1 METVAFMVDIQTM
14 YYQLKVP
21 ESQRSYSRYLYGK
34 EGAINSE
41 IVDYEMSFRL
51 LGAVSSPHS
60 SSSYALKR
68 TAANNSSSY
77 GVDVSGS
84 VMTNFYVD
92 DLLKSDE
99 SEEYA
104 VDLIKKLSKENVRSS
119 LF

>member
-1 METVAFMVDIQTM
+1 M
-14 YYQLKVP
+14 P
-21 ESQRSYSRYLYGK
+21 
-34 EGAINSE
+34 
-41 IVDYEMSFRL
+41 
-51 LGAVSSPHS
+51 
-60 SSSYALKR
+60 LKR

-92 DLLKSDE
+92 DLLKSHE

-104 VDLIKKLSKENVRSS
+104 VDLIKKLNKENVRCS